1 VSLDAVH
8 ERYVSLATFRRDGRE
23 VRTPVW
29 IAEDRA
35 AGTKGQLPTK
45 ARRLF
50 VYTNRTSG
58 KVKRVRAT
66 KRVRLA
72 ACDFRGTVRGE
83 WADGEARLLED
94 PVDMEHAFSVLTE
107 KYGWQMR
114 AGLLLSRLSG
124 RYPQRGILEIRL
136 ASR

>member
-1 VSLDAVH
+1 VSLDATR

-23 VRTPVW
+23 VQTPVW
-29 IAEDRA
+29 IAEDRSRGQK
-35 AGTKGQLPTK
+35 GT
-45 ARRLF
+45 RLL

-72 ACDFRGTVRGE
+72 ACDFRGKVQGE
-83 WADGEARLLED
+83 WVDGEARLVED
-94 PVDMEHAFSVLTE
+94 PQDMEHAFSVLTQ

-114 AGLLLSRLSG
+114 AGLLFSRLSG
-124 RYPQRGILEIRL
+124 RYPQRGIIEIRL
-136 ASR
+136 TPR

>member
-1 VSLDAVH
+1 MSLDAAH

-29 IAEDRA
+29 IADER
-35 AGTKGQLPTK
+35 GKGRQGS
-45 ARRLF
+45 RLF
-50 VYTNRTSG
+50 VYTNTTSG

-72 ACDFRGTVRGE
+72 ACDFRGKVHGE
-83 WADGEARLLED
+83 WVEGEGRLVED
-94 PVDMEHAFSVLTE
+94 PHDMEHAFSVLLQ
-107 KYGWQMR
+107 KYGWQLR

-124 RYPQRGILEIRL
+124 RYTQRGIIEIRL
-136 ASR
+136 ATR